1 MLLGSAIPA
10 QASEDPCAWLVPH
23 LKKYNLPVKEF
34 IYIAKRESN
43 CRIKAINARYDKNGK
58 VIWTLN
64 RNGSI
69 DRGLLQINSVHKQTV
84 RQICK
89 GDLDL
94 LLTLNCNL
102 AVGSYLY
109 KRYGLVPWRGASKPP
124 PSSLPNTL
132 DSNRPLVLR

>member
-1 MLLGSAIPA
+1 MGSAIPA

-43 CRIKAINARYDKNGK
+43 CRIKAINVKYDKNGK

-64 RNGSI
+64 KNGSI

-84 RQICK
+84 REICK

-94 LLTLNCNL
+94 LLTLPCNL
-102 AVGSYLY
+102 SVAKHLY
-109 KRYGLVPWRGASKPP
+109 SKHGLSPWRVTSKPL
-124 PSSLPNTL
+124 PSSLPGTL
-132 DSNRPLVLR
+132 GSNRPPVLR